1 MRRVHGK
8 LNLVLDKETKLDGQ
22 LMSVALDVIHRGM
35 VNGLMEMAPTI
46 QKMPEKYRYL
56 TKHFHQFTGN
66 TVASYTA
73 AVVDRQKVAAFVQD
87 EGAPVVHE
95 LIDKGETLHLDSPV
109 EGKPRS
115 VTGSE
120 DMKYDY
126 AQTAAEQAAIKF
138 AAEGDKLAGINFS
151 EAGLVLT
158 PGVGYARGMVDIWA
172 NTAKE
177 LEAYAHSSKF
187 AWHIKKCIAQAIN
200 NYGK

>member
-8 LNLVLDKETKLDGQ
+8 LNLTLKKDTKLDG
-22 LMSVALDVIHRGM
+22 ALYAAALGAIQK
-35 VNGLMEMAPTI
+35 GLVDGLKEMAPTI

-56 TKHFHQFTGN
+56 TRHFHQFTGN

-73 AVVDRQKVAAFVQD
+73 AVVDKQKVVAFVQD

-95 LIDKGETLHLDSPV
+95 LIDKGETLHLDDPV
-109 EGKPRS
+109 EGKARK

-120 DMKYDY
+120 DMEYDY
-126 AQTAAEQAAIKF
+126 AQTTAEQF
-138 AAEGDKLAGINFS
+138 ATEEARKLH

-172 NTAKE
+172 NTRKE
-177 LEAYAHSSKF
+177 LESYAHSSQF

>member
-73 AVVDRQKVAAFVQD
+73 AVVDRRKVAAFVQD

-95 LIDKGETLHLDSPV
+95 LIDKGKTLRLDNPV

-120 DMKYDY
+120 DMEYDY
-126 AQTAAEQAAIKF
+126 AQTAAEQF
-138 AAEGDKLAGINFS
+138 AMELAKGLNEAGI
-151 EAGLVLT
+151 VLT
-158 PGVGYARGMVDIWA
+158 PGVDYARGTVDIWA
-172 NTAKE
+172 NTRKE
-177 LEAYAHSSKF
+177 VEAYAHSSKF

>member
-8 LNLVLDKETKLDGQ
+8 LNLTLDKDNKLDG
-22 LMSVALDVIHRGM
+22 ALYAAAMEAIQKGM
-35 VNGLMEMAPTI
+35 VDGLMEMAPTV

-56 TKHFHQFTGN
+56 TRDFHQFTGN

-73 AVVDRQKVAAFVQD
+73 AVVDKQKVVAFVQD

-95 LIDKGETLHLDSPV
+95 LIDKGETLHLDDPV
-109 EGKPRS
+109 EGEPRT
-115 VTGSE
+115 VTGSGPM
-120 DMKYDY
+120 DYDF
-126 AQTAAEQAAIKF
+126 AQTAAEQYAIEQAKRLH
-138 AAEGDKLAGINFS
+138 EAGI
-151 EAGLVLT
+151 VLT
-158 PGVGYARGMVDIWA
+158 PGVGYARGLVDIWA

-177 LEAYAHSSKF
+177 LDAYSRSSQF

>member
-8 LNLVLDKETKLDGQ
+8 LNLTLDKEHKLDG
-22 LMSVALDVIHRGM
+22 ALYAAAMGVIQKGM
-35 VNGLMEMAPTI
+35 VAGLTEMAPTI

-95 LIDKGETLHLDSPV
+95 LIDKGETVHLDDPV
-109 EGKPRS
+109 EGKPRT

-120 DMKYDY
+120 PMEYDY
-126 AQTAAEQAAIKF
+126 AQTAAEQSALESAKRMP
-138 AAEGDKLAGINFS
+138 EAGI
-151 EAGLVLT
+151 VLT
-158 PGVGYARGMVDIWA
+158 PGVGYANGMVDIWA
-172 NTAKE
+172 NTRKE
-177 LEAYAHSSKF
+177 LENYSKSSKF

>member
-8 LNLVLDKETKLDGQ
+8 LNLVLDKETKLDG
-22 LMSVALDVIHRGM
+22 ALFAAALGVIQKGM
-35 VNGLMEMAPTI
+35 VDGLMEMAPTI

-73 AVVDRQKVAAFVQD
+73 AVVDKQKVVAFVQD

-95 LIDKGETLHLDSPV
+95 LIDKGERLHLDDPV
-109 EGKPRS
+109 EGKART

-120 DMKYDY
+120 EMEFDY
-126 AQTAAEQAAIKF
+126 AQTAAEQSAIES
-138 AAEGDKLAGINFS
+138 ARNIHET
-151 EAGLVLT
+151 GLVLT

-172 NTAKE
+172 NTRKE
-177 LEAYAHSSKF
+177 LENYAHSSKF
-187 AWHIKKCIAQAIN
+187 AFHIKKCIAQAIN

>member
-8 LNLVLDKETKLDGQ
+8 LNIVLDKDTKLDG
-22 LMSVALDVIHRGM
+22 ALYAAALGAIQRGM
-35 VNGLMEMAPTI
+35 VDGLTEMAPTI

-66 TVASYTA
+66 TVASYTV
-73 AVVDRQKVAAFVQD
+73 AVVDKMKVVAFVQD
-87 EGAPVVHE
+87 ESAPVVHE
-95 LIDKGETLHLDSPV
+95 LIDKGETLRLDDPV

-120 DMKYDY
+120 VMEYDY
-126 AQTAAEQAAIKF
+126 AQTAAEQAAIESAKRLP
-138 AAEGDKLAGINFS
+138 EAGI
-151 EAGLVLT
+151 VLT

-172 NTAKE
+172 NTRKE
-177 LEAYAHSSKF
+177 LEAFAGGSKF

>member
-8 LNLVLDKETKLDGQ
+8 LNLVLDGNKKLDGQ
-22 LMSVALDVIHRGM
+22 LMDAALGAIQKGM
-35 VNGLMEMAPTI
+35 VDGLKEMAPEI
-46 QKMPEKYRYL
+46 QRIPEKYRFL

-73 AVVDRQKVAAFVQD
+73 AVVDRQKVVAFVQD

-120 DMKYDY
+120 VMEYDF
-126 AQTAAEQAAIKF
+126 AQTAAEQSAIESAKGLR
-138 AAEGDKLAGINFS
+138 EAGI
-151 EAGLVLT
+151 VLT

-172 NTAKE
+172 NTRKE
-177 LEAYAHSSKF
+177 VGDLVSSSKF

>member
-8 LNLVLDKETKLDGQ
+8 LNLVLDKDNKLDG
-22 LMSVALDVIHRGM
+22 ALYAAALGAIQRGM
-35 VNGLMEMAPTI
+35 VDGLKEMAPTI

-73 AVVDRQKVAAFVQD
+73 AVVEKMKVVAIVQD
-87 EGAPVVHE
+87 ESAPVVHE
-95 LIDKGETLHLDSPV
+95 LIDKDETVRLDDPV

-120 DMKYDY
+120 VMEYDY
-126 AQTAAEQAAIKF
+126 GQTAAEQSAIESAKR
-138 AAEGDKLAGINFS
+138 LP
-151 EAGLVLT
+151 EAGVVLT

-172 NTAKE
+172 NTRKE
-177 LEAYAHSSKF
+177 LENYAAGSKF

>member
-8 LNLVLDKETKLDGQ
+8 LNLTLNKDTKLDG
-22 LMSVALDVIHRGM
+22 ALYAAVMGAIQKGM
-35 VNGLMEMAPTI
+35 VDGLMEMAPTI

-56 TKHFHQFTGN
+56 TKHFRQFTGN

-73 AVVDRQKVAAFVQD
+73 AVVDRQKVVAFVQD

-95 LIDKGETLHLDSPV
+95 LIGKGKTLHLDDPV
-109 EGKPRS
+109 EGRARK

-120 DMKYDY
+120 DMEYKY
-126 AQTAAEQAAIKF
+126 AQTAAEQF
-138 AAEGDKLAGINFS
+138 AKEQAKGLNEAGI
-151 EAGLVLT
+151 VLT
-158 PGVGYARGMVDIWA
+158 PGVDYAGGMADIWA
-172 NTAKE
+172 NTSE
-177 LEAYAHSSKF
+177 EVEAYAHSSKF

>member
-1 MRRVHGK
+1 MRRIHGK
-8 LNLVLDKETKLDGQ
+8 LNETLNDTTRG
-22 LMSVALDVIHRGM
+22 LLYEVALGVIQKGM
-35 VNGLMEMAPTI
+35 VDGLMEMAPAI

-73 AVVDRQKVAAFVQD
+73 AVVDKQKVVAFVQD
-87 EGAPVVHE
+87 ESAPVVHE
-95 LIDKGETLHLDSPV
+95 LIDKGETLHLDDPV

-120 DMKYDY
+120 DMDFDY
-126 AQTAAEQAAIKF
+126 AQTAAEQAAIESAK
-138 AAEGDKLAGINFS
+138 NFH

-158 PGVGYARGMVDIWA
+158 PGVDYARGIVDIWA

-177 LEAYAHSSKF
+177 LEAYSRSSRF

-200 NYGK
+200 NYNK

>member
-95 LIDKGETLHLDSPV
+95 LIDKGETLRLDNPV
-109 EGKPRS
+109 EGEPRS

-120 DMKYDY
+120 DMEYDY
-126 AQTAAEQAAIKF
+126 AQTAAEQF
-138 AAEGDKLAGINFS
+138 AMELAKGLNEAGI
-151 EAGLVLT
+151 VLT
-158 PGVGYARGMVDIWA
+158 PGVDYARGTVDIWD
-172 NTAKE
+172 NTRKE
-177 LEAYAHSSKF
+177 VEAYAHSSKF

>member
-8 LNLVLDKETKLDGQ
+8 LNLTLDKDTKLDGA
-22 LMSVALDVIHRGM
+22 LYAAAMSAIQKGM
-35 VNGLMEMAPTI
+35 VDGLEEMAPTI

-73 AVVDRQKVAAFVQD
+73 AVVDKQKVVAFVQD
-87 EGAPVVHE
+87 ESAPVVHE
-95 LIDKGETLHLDSPV
+95 LIDKGETLRLEDPV
-109 EGKPRS
+109 EGKART

-120 DMKYDY
+120 VMEYDY
-126 AQTAAEQAAIKF
+126 AQTAAEQIAIESAK
-138 AAEGDKLAGINFS
+138 KLPEAGI
-151 EAGLVLT
+151 VLT

-177 LEAYAHSSKF
+177 LENYAASSQF

-200 NYGK
+200 NYNK

>member
-8 LNLVLDKETKLDGQ
+8 LNLVLDGKTKLDGQ
-22 LMSVALDVIHRGM
+22 LMTAALGAIQKGM
-35 VNGLMEMAPTI
+35 VDGLKEMAPSI
-46 QKMPEKYRYL
+46 QRIPEKYRYL

-73 AVVDRQKVAAFVQD
+73 AVVDRQKVSAFFQD

-95 LIDKGETLHLDSPV
+95 LIDKGETLRLDSPV

-120 DMKYDY
+120 TMEYDY
-126 AQTAAEQAAIKF
+126 AQTAAEQAAIESAK
-138 AAEGDKLAGINFS
+138 GLH

-172 NTAKE
+172 NTRKE
-177 LEAYAHSSKF
+177 IENLAGSSKF

>member
-8 LNLVLDKETKLDGQ
+8 LNLILDKDKKLDG
-22 LMSVALDVIHRGM
+22 ALYAAAMGAIRKGIVD
-35 VNGLMEMAPTI
+35 GLVEMAPSI

-73 AVVDRQKVAAFVQD
+73 AVINDKKVVAFVQD
-87 EGAPVVHE
+87 ESAPVVHE
-95 LIDKGETLHLDSPV
+95 LIDKGERVHLDNPI
-109 EGKPRS
+109 EGKPRT

-120 DMKYDY
+120 PMEYDY
-126 AQTAAEQAAIKF
+126 AQMAAEQSAIESAKDIR
-138 AAEGDKLAGINFS
+138 EAGI
-151 EAGLVLT
+151 VLT
-158 PGVGYARGMVDIWA
+158 PGVGYARGMIDIWA
-172 NTAKE
+172 NTRKE
-177 LEAYAHSSKF
+177 LQSFTGSSKF

>member
-8 LNLVLDKETKLDGQ
+8 LNLVLDGNRKLDG
-22 LMSVALDVIHRGM
+22 ALYAAAMGAIQKGM
-35 VNGLMEMAPTI
+35 VSGLMEMAPSI
-46 QKMPEKYRYL
+46 QRIPEKYRYL

-73 AVVDRQKVAAFVQD
+73 AVVDKQKVVAFVQD
-87 EGAPVVHE
+87 ESAPVVHE
-95 LIDKGETLHLDSPV
+95 LIDKGETLHLDDPV
-109 EGKPRS
+109 EGKPRT

-120 DMKYDY
+120 PMEYDY
-126 AQTAAEQAAIKF
+126 AQTAAEQAAIES
-138 AAEGDKLAGINFS
+138 AGKLHEAGI
-151 EAGLVLT
+151 VLT
-158 PGVGYARGMVDIWA
+158 PGVGYARGIVDIWA

-177 LEAYAHSSKF
+177 LENYASGSKF

>member
-8 LNLVLDKETKLDGQ
+8 LNLILDKDKKLDG
-22 LMSVALDVIHRGM
+22 ALYAAVMGAIQKGM
-35 VNGLMEMAPTI
+35 VDGLVEMAPTI

-73 AVVDRQKVAAFVQD
+73 AVVDKQKVVAFVQD

-95 LIDKGETLHLDSPV
+95 LIDKGETVYLNNPV
-109 EGKPRS
+109 EGKARN

-120 DMKYDY
+120 PMDYDY
-126 AQTAAEQAAIKF
+126 AQTAAEQSAI
-138 AAEGDKLAGINFS
+138 ESAGAIH

-172 NTAKE
+172 NTRKE
-177 LEAYAHSSKF
+177 LENYARGSKF
-187 AWHIKKCIAQAIN
+187 AWHVKKCIAQAIN

>member
-8 LNLVLDKETKLDGQ
+8 LNLTLDGKTKLDG
-22 LMSVALDVIHRGM
+22 ALYAAAMDAIQKGM
-35 VNGLMEMAPTI
+35 VNGLTEMAPTI

-66 TVASYTA
+66 TIASYTA

-87 EGAPVVHE
+87 ESAPVVHE
-95 LIDKGETLHLDSPV
+95 LIDAGETLHLDNPV
-109 EGKPRS
+109 EGKPRK

-120 DMKYDY
+120 NMEYDY
-126 AQTAAEQAAIKF
+126 AQTAAEQSAIESAKRMP
-138 AAEGDKLAGINFS
+138 EAGII
-151 EAGLVLT
+151 LT
-158 PGVGYARGMVDIWA
+158 PGAGYARGIVDIWA
-172 NTAKE
+172 NTRKE

>member
-8 LNLVLDKETKLDGQ
+8 LNLVLDKDTQLDG
-22 LMSVALDVIHRGM
+22 ALYAAAMGVIQKGM
-35 VNGLMEMAPTI
+35 VDGLMEMAPAI

-73 AVVDRQKVAAFVQD
+73 AVVDKKKVVAFVQD
-87 EGAPVVHE
+87 ESAPVVHE
-95 LIDKGETLHLDSPV
+95 LIDKGERVHLDDPV
-109 EGKPRS
+109 EGKPRT

-120 DMKYDY
+120 VMEYDF
-126 AQTAAEQAAIKF
+126 AQTAAEQSAIESAKNIP
-138 AAEGDKLAGINFS
+138 ETGI
-151 EAGLVLT
+151 VLT
-158 PGVGYARGMVDIWA
+158 PGVGYARGIVDIWA
-172 NTAKE
+172 NTRKE
-177 LEAYAHSSKF
+177 LQTFTGTSKF

>member
-8 LNLVLDKETKLDGQ
+8 LNITLDAKTKLDGE
-22 LMSVALDVIHRGM
+22 LTLAVLDVLHRGM
-35 VNGLMEMAPTI
+35 VTGLTEVAPSI

-87 EGAPVVHE
+87 TGAPVVHE
-95 LIDKGETLHLDSPV
+95 LIDAGETLHLDNPV
-109 EGKPRS
+109 EGKPRK

-120 DMKYDY
+120 VMEYDF
-126 AQTAAEQAAIKF
+126 AQTAAEQAAIESAKGLK
-138 AAEGDKLAGINFS
+138 EAGI
-151 EAGLVLT
+151 VLT

-172 NTAKE
+172 NTRKE
-177 LEAYAHSSKF
+177 LENFVRSSKF
-187 AWHIKKCIAQAIN
+187 AWHIRKCISQAAN
-200 NYGK
+200 SFNR

>member
-8 LNLVLDKETKLDGQ
+8 LNLTLNKDTKLDG
-22 LMSVALDVIHRGM
+22 ALYAAVMGAIQKGM
-35 VNGLMEMAPTI
+35 VDGLMEMAPTI

-56 TKHFHQFTGN
+56 TKHFRQFTGN

-87 EGAPVVHE
+87 ESAPVVHE
-95 LIDKGETLHLDSPV
+95 LIDKGETVHLDDPV
-109 EGKPRS
+109 EGKPRT

-120 DMKYDY
+120 PMEYDY
-126 AQTAAEQAAIKF
+126 AQTAAEQSAIESAKRMP
-138 AAEGDKLAGINFS
+138 EAGI
-151 EAGLVLT
+151 VLT
-158 PGVGYARGMVDIWA
+158 PGVDYAGGMADIWA
-172 NTAKE
+172 NTSE
-177 LEAYAHSSKF
+177 EVEAYAHSSKF

>member
-8 LNLVLDKETKLDGQ
+8 LNLTLDKDTKLDGA
-22 LMSVALDVIHRGM
+22 LYAAAMSAIQKGM
-35 VNGLMEMAPTI
+35 VDGLEEMAPAI

-73 AVVDRQKVAAFVQD
+73 AVVDKQKVVAFVQD
-87 EGAPVVHE
+87 ESAPVVHE
-95 LIDKGETLHLDSPV
+95 LIDKGETLRLEDPV
-109 EGKPRS
+109 EGKART

-120 DMKYDY
+120 VMEYDY
-126 AQTAAEQAAIKF
+126 AQTAAEQIAIESAK
-138 AAEGDKLAGINFS
+138 KLPEAGI
-151 EAGLVLT
+151 VLT
-158 PGVGYARGMVDIWA
+158 PGVSYARGMVDIWA

-177 LEAYAHSSKF
+177 LEALAASSQF

-200 NYGK
+200 NYNK

>member
-8 LNLVLDKETKLDGQ
+8 LNLTLDKDHKLDGA
-22 LMSVALDVIHRGM
+22 LCTAAMSAIQKGI
-35 VNGLMEMAPTI
+35 VNGLKEMAPTI

-73 AVVDRQKVAAFVQD
+73 AVVDRGKVSAFVQD
-87 EGAPVVHE
+87 ESAPVVHE
-95 LIDKGETLHLDSPV
+95 LIDKGETIHLDNPV
-109 EGKPRS
+109 EGKPRK

-120 DMKYDY
+120 PMEYDY
-126 AQTAAEQAAIKF
+126 AQTAAEQSALESAKRMP
-138 AAEGDKLAGINFS
+138 EAGI
-151 EAGLVLT
+151 VLT

-172 NTAKE
+172 NTRKE
-177 LEAYAHSSKF
+177 LEAYAHGSKF
-187 AWHIKKCIAQAIN
+187 AWHIKKGIAQAIN

>member
-8 LNLVLDKETKLDGQ
+8 LNLVLSGSTKLDGA
-22 LMSVALDVIHRGM
+22 LYTAAMSAIQKGM
-35 VNGLMEMAPTI
+35 VNGLMEMAPAI

-56 TKHFHQFTGN
+56 TKDFHQFTGN

-73 AVVDRQKVAAFVQD
+73 AVVDKRQVVAFVQD
-87 EGAPVVHE
+87 DGAPVVHE
-95 LIDKGETLHLDSPV
+95 LIDKGETLHLDNPV
-109 EGKPRS
+109 EGKPRT

-120 DMKYDY
+120 PMDYDY
-126 AQTAAEQAAIKF
+126 AQTAAEQYAVEQAK
-138 AAEGDKLAGINFS
+138 KLHEAGI
-151 EAGLVLT
+151 VLT

-177 LEAYAHSSKF
+177 LDAYSRSSQF